1 MNQLTLKKF
10 MFFAKT
16 LFFSYLLTGILLFAL
31 AFILYQLR
39 LSNTQI
45 QTGIY
50 FIYILSCFLGGFLAG
65 RHMKNRR
72 FLWGMLMGALYFV
85 VLFLVSS
92 LVGKPMESGFS
103 HLALVFGIC
112 LAGGTAGGMLS

>member
-1 MNQLTLKKF
+1 MNHLTLKKS
-10 MFFAKT
+10 FFFVKT

-31 AFILYQLR
+31 AFVLYKLR

-65 RHMKNRR
+65 KRMKNRR
-72 FLWGMLMGALYFV
+72 FLWGMLMGARYFV

-92 LVGKPMESGFS
+92 LAGKPIESGFT

-112 LAGGTAGGMLS
+112 LAGGTSGGMLS

>member
-1 MNQLTLKKF
+1 MNQLTLKKS
-10 MFFAKT
+10 MFFVKT

-31 AFILYQLR
+31 AFILYKLR

-85 VLFLVSS
+85 ILFLVSS
-92 LVGKPMESGFS
+92 LAGKPLESGFT
-103 HLALVFGIC
+103 HLALVLGIC